1 MQLNETADLIE
12 KLGVPIVGLLLIGW
26 GFWKI
31 VKWLQGSLTGKI
43 AYQTDILIQLI
54 DRIRVLQTDI
64 LKLDTM
70 VRTKYGL
77 DVDENR
83 ISRADEPAKRTQTT
97 LGRQH
102 IEAVTAPSPI
112 TFHSDFTSEIMSSS
126 SVES

>member
-1 MQLNETADLIE
+1 MDFDQTAGLIE
-12 KLGVPIVGLLLIGW
+12 KLGMPIVGLLLIGW

-43 AYQTDILIQLI
+43 SYQTDILIQLI

-70 VRTKYGL
+70 VRTRYGL

-83 ISRADEPAKRTQTT
+83 ISRADEPAKKKRN
-97 LGRQH
+97 R
-102 IEAVTAPSPI
+102 
-112 TFHSDFTSEIMSSS
+112 
-126 SVES
+126 

>member
-1 MQLNETADLIE
+1 MQLDQTADLIE

-31 VKWLQGSLTGKI
+31 VKWLQDSLTGKI
-43 AYQTDILIQLI
+43 SYQTDIIIQLI

-83 ISRADEPAKRTQTT
+83 ISRADEPAKRK
-97 LGRQH
+97 RR
-102 IEAVTAPSPI
+102 
-112 TFHSDFTSEIMSSS
+112 
-126 SVES
+126 

>member
-1 MQLNETADLIE
+1 MQLSETADLIE
-12 KLGVPIVGLLLIGW
+12 KLGVPIVGLLLVGW

-31 VKWLQGSLTGKI
+31 VKWLQDSMTGKI
-43 AYQTDILIQLI
+43 GYQTDILIQLI

-83 ISRADEPAKRTQTT
+83 ISRADEPAKRK
-97 LGRQH
+97 RR
-102 IEAVTAPSPI
+102 
-112 TFHSDFTSEIMSSS
+112 
-126 SVES
+126 

>member
-1 MQLNETADLIE
+1 MQLDQTADLIE

-31 VKWLQGSLTGKI
+31 VKWLQDSLTGKI
-43 AYQTDILIQLI
+43 SYQTDIIVQLI

-77 DVDENR
+77 EVDENR
-83 ISRADEPAKRTQTT
+83 ISRADEPAKRK
-97 LGRQH
+97 RR
-102 IEAVTAPSPI
+102 
-112 TFHSDFTSEIMSSS
+112 
-126 SVES
+126 

>member
-1 MQLNETADLIE
+1 MQLDQTADLIE

-31 VKWLQGSLTGKI
+31 VRWLQDSLTGKI
-43 AYQTDILIQLI
+43 SYQTDIIVQLI

-77 DVDENR
+77 EVDENR
-83 ISRADEPAKRTQTT
+83 ISRADEPAKRK
-97 LGRQH
+97 RR
-102 IEAVTAPSPI
+102 
-112 TFHSDFTSEIMSSS
+112 
-126 SVES
+126 

>member
-1 MQLNETADLIE
+1 MQLDQTADLIE

-31 VKWLQGSLTGKI
+31 VKWLQDSLTGKI
-43 AYQTDILIQLI
+43 GYQTEILVQLI

-83 ISRADEPAKRTQTT
+83 IQRADEPAKRK
-97 LGRQH
+97 R
-102 IEAVTAPSPI
+102 SR
-112 TFHSDFTSEIMSSS
+112 
-126 SVES
+126 

>member
-1 MQLNETADLIE
+1 MQFEQTADLIE

-31 VKWLQGSLTGKI
+31 VKWLQDSLTGKI
-43 AYQTDILIQLI
+43 GYQTEILVQLI

-83 ISRADEPAKRTQTT
+83 IARADEPEKKRR
-97 LGRQH
+97 GK
-102 IEAVTAPSPI
+102 
-112 TFHSDFTSEIMSSS
+112 
-126 SVES
+126 

>member
-31 VKWLQGSLTGKI
+31 VKWLQDSLTGKI
-43 AYQTDILIQLI
+43 GYQTDILIQLI

-70 VRTKYGL
+70 IRTRYGL
-77 DVDENR
+77 EVDEQR
-83 ISRADEPAKRTQTT
+83 IERADEPSKKKRK
-97 LGRQH
+97 
-102 IEAVTAPSPI
+102 
-112 TFHSDFTSEIMSSS
+112 
-126 SVES
+126 

>member
-1 MQLNETADLIE
+1 MQLDQTADLIE

-31 VKWLQGSLTGKI
+31 VKWLQDSLTGKI
-43 AYQTDILIQLI
+43 GYQTDILIQLI

-77 DVDENR
+77 EVDENR
-83 ISRADEPAKRTQTT
+83 ISRADEPAKRK
-97 LGRQH
+97 RR
-102 IEAVTAPSPI
+102 
-112 TFHSDFTSEIMSSS
+112 
-126 SVES
+126 

>member
-1 MQLNETADLIE
+1 MQLDQTADLIE

-31 VKWLQGSLTGKI
+31 VKWLQDSLTGKI
-43 AYQTDILIQLI
+43 SYQTDIIVQLI

-83 ISRADEPAKRTQTT
+83 ISRADEPAKRK
-97 LGRQH
+97 RR
-102 IEAVTAPSPI
+102 
-112 TFHSDFTSEIMSSS
+112 
-126 SVES
+126 

>member
-31 VKWLQGSLTGKI
+31 VKWLQDSLTGKI
-43 AYQTDILIQLI
+43 GYQTDIIIQLI

-70 VRTKYGL
+70 IRTRYGL
-77 DVDENR
+77 EVDEQR
-83 ISRADEPAKRTQTT
+83 IERADEPSKKKRK
-97 LGRQH
+97 
-102 IEAVTAPSPI
+102 
-112 TFHSDFTSEIMSSS
+112 
-126 SVES
+126 